1 MKLGFF
7 NLSSAMLNLTQ
18 LINAGGYLG
27 GYKRLGKHLGKIFA
41 QRGNLTQRQLRILTE
56 SGVINDLGL
65 ETTSTYDK
73 HRVSLLGDASM
84 LDKADNA
91 LNKTMWLFQK
101 MDTLCRAA
109 TTLAA
114 YEQARVQGKSKENA
128 LEFAA
133 DLNRTAPL
141 GKIFLQFQ
149 KYPVKQLELLAD
161 MAPWNSKTSRAQK
174 INFRFP
180 YILTCGLMGFM
191 PFFDWGDKLANKFN
205 FFPKD
210 FLEEV
215 IIEGSQEIFGE
226 DAAKEVSRALLY
238 GLGATA
244 NIDMSSRAGL
254 AGFNMAGKRG
264 RTNSVYDDFGSKL
277 VRAFGFHS
285 ANESAISDDERIP
298 QRKQTAQGIAHKAPT
313 RERRNAKEKT
323 YSRRAFLGQRSE
335 ERPPRLSI
343 S

>member
-141 GKIFLQFQ
+141 GKIFRSS
-149 KYPVKQLELLAD
+149 KSIPSN
-161 MAPWNSKTSRAQK
+161 NSNCSRTWLRGTA
-174 INFRFP
+174 
-180 YILTCGLMGFM
+180 
-191 PFFDWGDKLANKFN
+191 KL
-205 FFPKD
+205 P
-210 FLEEV
+210 
-215 IIEGSQEIFGE
+215 
-226 DAAKEVSRALLY
+226 
-238 GLGATA
+238 
-244 NIDMSSRAGL
+244 
-254 AGFNMAGKRG
+254 
-264 RTNSVYDDFGSKL
+264 
-277 VRAFGFHS
+277 
-285 ANESAISDDERIP
+285 
-298 QRKQTAQGIAHKAPT
+298 AHK
-313 RERRNAKEKT
+313 RLISG
-323 YSRRAFLGQRSE
+323 SRTF
-335 ERPPRLSI
+335 
-343 S
+343 

>member
-27 GYKRLGKHLGKIFA
+27 GSTSPRSRQEQRKRVGVRRRPQPHGSARK
-41 QRGNLTQRQLRILTE
+41 NL
-56 SGVINDLGL
+56 
-65 ETTSTYDK
+65 
-73 HRVSLLGDASM
+73 
-84 LDKADNA
+84 
-91 LNKTMWLFQK
+91 
-101 MDTLCRAA
+101 
-109 TTLAA
+109 
-114 YEQARVQGKSKENA
+114 
-128 LEFAA
+128 
-133 DLNRTAPL
+133 P
-141 GKIFLQFQ
+141 QFQ

-215 IIEGSQEIFGE
+215 IIEGSQKFFGE